1 MLRRRKPP
9 HDLTVIAQNFK
20 TLVRFK
26 CQLVA
31 IASWPKKICVS
42 GDCTVCSIGIF
53 IAAEFMFHILEAF
66 LQTKPF
72 VSECAGSVSEDGWH
86 NGRGVED
93 FQT

>member
-1 MLRRRKPP
+1 M
-9 HDLTVIAQNFK
+9 
-20 TLVRFK
+20 
-26 CQLVA
+26 
-31 IASWPKKICVS
+31 
-42 GDCTVCSIGIF
+42 CSIGIF

-93 FQT
+93 FQTGGGGGVESGGECLSILDASISALS